1 MKKEDNSRLE
11 AINKNI
17 KYLEKTFCDRN
28 FFSNLDENIE
38 LMDGG
43 RSIEERQYLLKEMI
57 CDKFRDFFYVGSNL
71 AGFEHEDGGYEF
83 SAFATLFKDDVIYS
97 CIYMEGGF
105 YNYGHVTAGVS
116 LLSLP
121 YPPDYDIEN
130 DRYFPRPGTKAEDE
144 YLKELEAK
152 KNKKN

>member
-1 MKKEDNSRLE
+1 MQQDNTRLHQ
-11 AINKNI
+11 INENI
-17 KYLEKTFCDRN
+17 KYLEETFCDRD
-28 FFSNLDENIE
+28 FFSDLEENIE

-43 RSIEERQYLLKEMI
+43 RSIEERQYLLKGMI
-57 CDKFRDFFYVGSNL
+57 CGKLRDYIYVGSNL

-83 SAFATLFKDDVIYS
+83 SACATLFKDDVIYS

-116 LLSLP
+116 LLSMP

-130 DRYFPRPGTKAEDE
+130 KRYFPRPGTKAENE
-144 YLKELEAK
+144 YLKELAS
-152 KNKKN
+152 KNK